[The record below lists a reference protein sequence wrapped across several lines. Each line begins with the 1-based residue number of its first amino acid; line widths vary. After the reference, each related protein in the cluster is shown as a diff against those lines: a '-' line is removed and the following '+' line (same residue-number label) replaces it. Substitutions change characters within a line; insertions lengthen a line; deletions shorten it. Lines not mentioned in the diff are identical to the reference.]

1 MMDAKVDVSKFK
13 VAVITLSDRAYA
25 GEREDLSGPAIMDY
39 LKERGYSQIE
49 YVLIADDGAKLESEL
64 VRLSD
69 LEKVDLILT
78 TGGTGFAARDITPE
92 VTLSVATK
100 NAPGISEA
108 IRAYS
113 LTKTPH
119 AMLSRGASV
128 IRNSTLIINLPGSTK
143 AVRESLDVIIEAL
156 PHGLG
161 LLRGEKLDK

>member
-1 MMDAKVDVSKFK
+1 MSNEIDVKMFK
-13 VAVITLSDRAYA
+13 ISVITLSDRAFS

-39 LKERGYSQIE
+39 LVEKGYNRPE
-49 YVLIADDGAKLESEL
+49 YSLLADDKKSLEKEL
-64 VRLSD
+64 IRLSD
-69 LEKVDLILT
+69 LEKVDLVLT
-78 TGGTGFAARDITPE
+78 TGGTGFATRDITPE

-128 IRNSTLIINLPGSTK
+128 IRNSTLIINLPGSPK

>member
-1 MMDAKVDVSKFK
+1 MEAKVDVSKFK
-13 VAVITLSDRAYA
+13 VAVITLSDRAYS
-25 GEREDLSGPAIMDY
+25 GQREDLSGPAIIEY
-39 LKERGYSQIE
+39 LTAKGYSLPE
-49 YVLIADDGAKLESEL
+49 YVLLADDGEKLKKEL
-64 VRLSD
+64 IRLSD

-100 NAPGISEA
+100 NAPGLSEA

-128 IRNSTLIINLPGSTK
+128 IRNSTLVVNLPGSPK

>member
-1 MMDAKVDVSKFK
+1 METKFDVKQFK
-13 VAVITLSDRAYA
+13 VAVITLSDRAFS
-25 GEREDLSGPAIMDY
+25 GEREDLSGPAIIKY
-39 LKERGYSQIE
+39 LVEKGYSQPE
-49 YVLIADDGAKLESEL
+49 YILIADDKAC
-64 VRLSD
+64 
-69 LEKVDLILT
+69 LEKELIRISDCEKADLILT

-119 AMLSRGASV
+119 AMLSRGVSV
-128 IRNSTLIINLPGSTK
+128 IRNSTLIINLPGSPK
-143 AVRESLDVIIEAL
+143 AVKESLDVIIEAL

>member
-1 MMDAKVDVSKFK
+1 MDAKVDVSKFK
-13 VAVITLSDRAYA
+13 VAVITLSDRAYS

-128 IRNSTLIINLPGSTK
+128 IRNSTLIINLPGSPK

>member
-1 MMDAKVDVSKFK
+1 METKVDVKQFK
-13 VAVITLSDRAYA
+13 VAVITLSDRAFS
-25 GEREDLSGPAIMDY
+25 GEREDLSGPAIIKY
-39 LKERGYSQIE
+39 LVEKGYSQPE
-49 YVLIADDGAKLESEL
+49 YILIADDKAC
-64 VRLSD
+64 
-69 LEKVDLILT
+69 LEKELIRISDCEKADLILT

-119 AMLSRGASV
+119 AMLSRGVSV
-128 IRNSTLIINLPGSTK
+128 IRNSTLIINLPGSPK

>member
-1 MMDAKVDVSKFK
+1 METKVDVKQFK
-13 VAVITLSDRAYA
+13 VAVITLSDRAFS
-25 GEREDLSGPAIMDY
+25 GEREDLSGPAIINY
-39 LKERGYSQIE
+39 LVEKGYNKPE
-49 YVLIADDGAKLESEL
+49 YILIADDKAS
-64 VRLSD
+64 
-69 LEKVDLILT
+69 LEKELIRISDCEKADLILT

-119 AMLSRGASV
+119 AILSRGVSV
-128 IRNSTLIINLPGSTK
+128 IRNSTLIINLPGSPK

>member
-1 MMDAKVDVSKFK
+1 MEAKVDVSKFK
-13 VAVITLSDRAYA
+13 VAVITLSDRAYS
-25 GEREDLSGPAIMDY
+25 GQREDLSGPAIIEY
-39 LKERGYSQIE
+39 LTAKGYSLPE
-49 YVLIADDGAKLESEL
+49 YVLLADDGEKLKKEL

-128 IRNSTLIINLPGSTK
+128 IRNSTLIINLPGSPK

>member
-1 MMDAKVDVSKFK
+1 METKVDVKQFK
-13 VAVITLSDRAYA
+13 VAVITLSDRAFS
-25 GEREDLSGPAIMDY
+25 GEREDLSGPAIINY
-39 LKERGYSQIE
+39 LVEKGYNKPE
-49 YVLIADDGAKLESEL
+49 YILIADDKAS
-64 VRLSD
+64 
-69 LEKVDLILT
+69 LEKELIRISDCEKADLILT

-119 AMLSRGASV
+119 AMLSRGVSV
-128 IRNSTLIINLPGSTK
+128 IRNSTLIINLPGSPK

>member
-1 MMDAKVDVSKFK
+1 MEAKVDVSKFK
-13 VAVITLSDRAYA
+13 VAVITLSDRAFS
-25 GEREDLSGPAIMDY
+25 GEREDLSGPAIMEY
-39 LKERGYSQIE
+39 LKAKGYSLPE
-49 YVLIADDGAKLESEL
+49 CVLLADDGEKLKEEL

-92 VTLSVATK
+92 VTLSVASK
-100 NAPGISEA
+100 NAPGLSEA

-128 IRNSTLIINLPGSTK
+128 IRNSTLIVNLPGSPK

>member
-1 MMDAKVDVSKFK
+1 METKVDVKQFK
-13 VAVITLSDRAYA
+13 VAVITLSDRAFSR
-25 GEREDLSGPAIMDY
+25 EREDLSGPAIINY
-39 LKERGYSQIE
+39 LVEKGYNKPE
-49 YVLIADDGAKLESEL
+49 YILIADDKAS
-64 VRLSD
+64 
-69 LEKVDLILT
+69 LEKELIRISDCEKADLILT

-119 AMLSRGASV
+119 AILSRGVSV
-128 IRNSTLIINLPGSTK
+128 IRNSTLIINLPGSPK

>member
-1 MMDAKVDVSKFK
+1 MDAKVDVSKFK

-128 IRNSTLIINLPGSTK
+128 IRNSTLIINLPGSPK

>member
-1 MMDAKVDVSKFK
+1 MDAKVDVSKFK
-13 VAVITLSDRAYA
+13 VAVITLSDRAYS
-25 GEREDLSGPAIMDY
+25 GEREDLSGPAIMNY

-128 IRNSTLIINLPGSTK
+128 IRNSTLIINLPGSPK

>member
-1 MMDAKVDVSKFK
+1 METKVDVKQFK
-13 VAVITLSDRAYA
+13 VAVITLSDRAFS
-25 GEREDLSGPAIMDY
+25 GEREDLSGPAIIKY
-39 LKERGYSQIE
+39 LVEKGYSQPE
-49 YVLIADDGAKLESEL
+49 YILIADDKAC
-64 VRLSD
+64 
-69 LEKVDLILT
+69 LEKELIRISDCEKADLILT

-119 AMLSRGASV
+119 AMLSRGVSV
-128 IRNSTLIINLPGSTK
+128 IRNSTLIINLPGSPK
-143 AVRESLDVIIEAL
+143 AVKESLDVIIEAL

>member
-1 MMDAKVDVSKFK
+1 MSNAIDVKVFK
-13 VAVITLSDRAYA
+13 IAVITLSDRAFF

-39 LKERGYSQIE
+39 LVEKGYNRPQYI
-49 YVLIADDGAKLESEL
+49 LMADDEKNLEKEL
-64 VRLSD
+64 IRLSD
-69 LEKVDLILT
+69 LENMDLILT
-78 TGGTGFAARDITPE
+78 TGGTGFAVRDITPE
-92 VTLSVATK
+92 VTLAVATK

-128 IRNSTLIINLPGSTK
+128 IRNSTLIINLPGSPK

>member
-1 MMDAKVDVSKFK
+1 METKVDVKQFK
-13 VAVITLSDRAYA
+13 VAVITLSDRAFS
-25 GEREDLSGPAIMDY
+25 GEREDLSGPAIINY
-39 LKERGYSQIE
+39 LVEKGYIQPE
-49 YVLIADDGAKLESEL
+49 YILIADDKAS
-64 VRLSD
+64 
-69 LEKVDLILT
+69 LEKELIRISDCEKADLILT

-119 AMLSRGASV
+119 AMLSRGVSV
-128 IRNSTLIINLPGSTK
+128 IRNSTLIINLPGSPK

>member
-1 MMDAKVDVSKFK
+1 MEAKVDVSKFK
-13 VAVITLSDRAYA
+13 VAVITLSDRAFS
-25 GEREDLSGPAIMDY
+25 GQREDLSGPAIMEY
-39 LKERGYSQIE
+39 LRAKGYSLPE
-49 YVLIADDGAKLESEL
+49 YVLLADDGEKLKEEL

-78 TGGTGFAARDITPE
+78 TGGTGFAVRDITPE

-100 NAPGISEA
+100 NAPGLSEA

-119 AMLSRGASV
+119 AMLSRGVSV
-128 IRNSTLIINLPGSTK
+128 IRNSTLIVNLPGSPK

>member
-1 MMDAKVDVSKFK
+1 MDAKVDVSKFK

-128 IRNSTLIINLPGSTK
+128 IRNSTLIVNLPGSPK